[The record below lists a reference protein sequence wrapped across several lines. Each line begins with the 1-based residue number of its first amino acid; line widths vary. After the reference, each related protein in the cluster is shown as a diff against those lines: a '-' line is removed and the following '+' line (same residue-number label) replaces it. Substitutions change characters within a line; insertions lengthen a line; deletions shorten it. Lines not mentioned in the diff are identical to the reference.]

1 MKIIPT
7 EIADALI
14 IEPRAFGDHR
24 SFYRQNRMALQ
35 FTRQQ
40 FCQNHAALDERA

>member
-7 EIADALI
+7 EIPDALI

-24 SFYRQNRMALQ
+24 GFFRQ
-35 FTRQQ
+35 
-40 FCQNHAALDERA
+40 